1 MEDLKDLFANLDSLL
16 SQTNIEDVTEE
27 NTGYSELPEGYYL
40 CEVVKAELKE
50 SKSSHQPMAA
60 FQFKIIEN
68 GQTIKNEDE
77 PEFIELKNTKNRM
90 IFMYY
95 VLKDE
100 GSVKRFVSDML
111 KFEGE
116 EEGQPLLGKE
126 YFTNSELLEDALD
139 VLTGMQIYVCI
150 SSSENQNGETS
161 IWKNLISWKRA
172 DKLGLAV

>member
-1 MEDLKDLFANLDSLL
+1 MEDLKDMFANLDNLL

-27 NTGYSELPEGYYL
+27 NAGFNELPEGYYL

-60 FQFKIIEN
+60 FQFKIVED

-77 PEFIELKNTKNRM
+77 LEFIELKNTKNKM

-95 VLKDE
+95 VLKDDN
-100 GSVKRFVSDML
+100 SVKRFVSDML

-126 YFTNSELLEDALD
+126 YFVNSELLEDALD
-139 VLTGMQIYVCI
+139 ILIGMQIYVYI